1 MAAPRTLSEPE
12 IAAGLATLPGWT
24 LRNGKLHKTFQF
36 ADFVEAFG
44 FMTRVALAAEAMG
57 HHPEWFNVWNT
68 VTVDLVTHES
78 NGITERDLM
87 LARKMEALAG

>member
-1 MAAPRTLSEPE
+1 MAPPRVLTEQQ
-12 IAAGLATLPGWT
+12 IAAALAELPGWSV
-24 LRNGKLHKTFQF
+24 RDGKLHKTFEF

-57 HHPEWFNVWNT
+57 HHPEWFNVWNR

-78 NGITERDLM
+78 NGITERDLA
-87 LARKMEALAG
+87 LALKMEELTD